1 MIEAFNGF
9 KLQKEPHKLRYFVY
23 KISDDKKF
31 IEIESSGARDKTYD
45 DLVEEL
51 SPDACRYALVDLEFS
66 TDDGRPTSK
75 IVFITWNPDT
85 APVRS
90 KMLYSS
96 SKEALKR
103 VLVGVD
109 THINATDA
117 AELDYEESVLPA
129 VKKFA

>member
-1 MIEAFNGF
+1 MLTIYRLLTLHCF
-9 KLQKEPHKLRYFVY
+9 LVHKQQHA
-23 KISDDKKF
+23 DKKF
-31 IEIESSGARDKTYD
+31 IEIESQGTRDKTYD

-51 SPDACRYALVDLEFS
+51 SPDECRYALVDLDFK

-85 APVRS
+85 APVRG

-103 VLVGVD
+103 VLVGVG
-109 THINATDA
+109 THINATDM